1 MQFSG
6 RQYTHSSDKTWGSHE
21 LVHDL
26 HQYSVDSIKKNKKED
41 SEAQCSMEV
50 MAIQPMAHTST
61 TFVPSV
67 PHMEIDSCMS
77 TSKMNVQTS
86 GRNVDKSINMPYG
99 KINCSNK
106 CWDKFQ

>member
-6 RQYTHSSDKTWGSHE
+6 RQCTHSSDKTWGSHG

-26 HQYSVDSIKKNKKED
+26 HQYSVDGITKNNKED
-41 SEAQCSMEV
+41 SEAQCSTEV

-67 PHMEIDSCMS
+67 PHMQIDSHMS
-77 TSKMNVQTS
+77 TSTMNVQMS
-86 GRNVDKSINMPYG
+86 ARNVNKLINMPYG

>member
-6 RQYTHSSDKTWGSHE
+6 RQCTHSSDKMWGSHG

-26 HQYSVDSIKKNKKED
+26 HQYSVDGITKN
-41 SEAQCSMEV
+41 MVV
-50 MAIQPMAHTST
+50 MAIQPMAHMST

-67 PHMEIDSCMS
+67 PHMQIDSHMS
-77 TSKMNVQTS
+77 TSTMNVQMS
-86 GRNVDKSINMPYG
+86 ARNVDKSINMPYG
-99 KINCSNK
+99 KINHSDK